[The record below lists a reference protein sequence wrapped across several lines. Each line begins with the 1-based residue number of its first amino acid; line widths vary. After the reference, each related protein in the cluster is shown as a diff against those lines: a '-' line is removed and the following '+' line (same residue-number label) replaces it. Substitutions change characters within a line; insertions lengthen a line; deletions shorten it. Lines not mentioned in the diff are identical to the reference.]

1 MTINDKIDVSK
12 FQGVLQCPSCGSP
25 IRTTNFTCIQ
35 CGRVYI
41 QNEQGQLNF
50 LETDEGD
57 AVYASA
63 QTAENY
69 LKNYFKQWPRFY
81 RFIIFL
87 VAPVLYSGLTVR
99 KFFSRFPKGSLM
111 LNVGSGPTR
120 EHPNVINLDLFPFPE
135 VDIIALGNKMPFCD
149 DAFDAVCSEQVLE
162 HVHKPQEVIAEMI
175 RVTKPGGLIYISVP
189 FIYPYHPS
197 PDDFS
202 RWSIEGVTAMLWTC
216 KVQESGVK
224 MGPTSALLV
233 VLAMWLATVTSF
245 GNQSLRII
253 FNHLFMLIL
262 SPLKF
267 LDLIIERI
275 PGAKDTAASIYVVAK
290 K

>member
-1 MTINDKIDVSK
+1 M
-12 FQGVLQCPSCGSP
+12 
-25 IRTTNFTCIQ
+25 
-35 CGRVYI
+35 
-41 QNEQGQLNF
+41 EQGPVNF
-50 LETDEGD
+50 LETNESD
-57 AVYASA
+57 AVNASA
-63 QTAENY
+63 NTAENAI
-69 LKNYFKQWPRFY
+69 KNYFKRWPRFY
-81 RFIIFL
+81 GFIIFL
-87 VAPVLYSGLTVR
+87 VAPVLYSGLTVK

-120 EHPNVINLDLFPFPE
+120 EHPQVINLDIFPFPE
-135 VDIIALGNKMPFCD
+135 VDVLALGNRLPFSD
-149 DAFDAVCSEQVLE
+149 DVFDAVCSEQVLE
-162 HVHKPQEVIAEMI
+162 HVRNPQEVIAEMI
-175 RVTKPGGLIYISVP
+175 RVTKPGGSIYISVP

-202 RWSIEGVTAMLWTC
+202 RWSIEGVTAMLGTC
-216 KVQESGVK
+216 KTQESGVK

-233 VLAMWLATVTSF
+233 VLAMWLATIVSF
-245 GNQSLRII
+245 GNQSLRMV

-275 PGAKDTAASIYVVAK
+275 PGAQDTAASIYVVAK

>member
-1 MTINDKIDVSK
+1 MTTADEKGLLSIQNI
-12 FQGVLQCPSCGSP
+12 LQCPSCKTRLLATL
-25 IRTTNFTCIQ
+25 ICAH
-35 CGRVYI
+35 CGRFYL
-41 QNEQGQLNF
+41 QTEQGSINF
-50 LETDEGD
+50 LTANESN
-57 AVYASA
+57 AVNASA
-63 QTAENY
+63 QTAENSI
-69 LKNYFKQWPRFY
+69 KNYFKRWPRLY
-81 RFIIFL
+81 RIIIFL
-87 VAPVLYSGLTVR
+87 IAPVLYSGLTVE

-120 EHPNVINLDLFPFPE
+120 EHPQVINLDIFPFPE
-135 VDIIALGNKMPFCD
+135 VNVLAFGNRLPFRN

-162 HVHKPQEVIAEMI
+162 HVSNPQEVVAEMI

-202 RWSIEGVTAMLWTC
+202 RWSIEGVTAMLGSCHT
-216 KVQESGVK
+216 QESGVK

-233 VLAMWLATVTSF
+233 VLAMWLSTVVSF
-245 GNQSLRII
+245 GNQSLRLI
-253 FNHLFMLIL
+253 FNHIFMLVL